1 MPQRGAGLFAIG
13 SRVSRVSS
21 LRSHYNDVC
30 VTVFEPLVYPVR
42 VVVIVAVELVPGATP
57 VMVAKAVPSKLSVI
71 PTEPD
76 AVAVP
81 AHV

>member
-1 MPQRGAGLFAIG
+1 MLIWTVKPSAVAVVLPNVGVNAAPTT
-13 SRVSRVSS
+13 
-21 LRSHYNDVC
+21 DVA
-30 VTVFEPLVYPVR
+30 VTVFEPPVYPVL

-57 VMVAKAVPSKLSVI
+57 VTVTKPEPLIA
-71 PTEPD
+71 TEPD

>member
-1 MPQRGAGLFAIG
+1 LVIDTVKPVAVAVVLPNVGFNAANREVSVTFA
-13 SRVSRVSS
+13 V
-21 LRSHYNDVC
+21 
-30 VTVFEPLVYPVR
+30 PPAYPVR

-57 VMVAKAVPSKLSVI
+57 VTVTKPEPLIATV
-71 PTEPD
+71 PD

>member
-1 MPQRGAGLFAIG
+1 MVI
-13 SRVSRVSS
+13 
-21 LRSHYNDVC
+21 D
-30 VTVFEPLVYPVR
+30 TVKPSAVAVGVPNVGVNAEPTTDIAETYAVPPVYPAL

-57 VMVAKAVPSKLSVI
+57 VMVAKPVLLLIA
-71 PTEPD
+71 TEPD

>member
-1 MPQRGAGLFAIG
+1 MVTCTVKPVAVAVGLPNVGFNAAPTT
-13 SRVSRVSS
+13 
-21 LRSHYNDVC
+21 DVA
-30 VTVFEPLVYPVR
+30 VTVFEPPVYPVR

-57 VMVAKAVPSKLSVI
+57 VTVTKPVPLTTTV
-71 PTEPD
+71 PD

>member
-1 MPQRGAGLFAIG
+1 MTCTVKPFA
-13 SRVSRVSS
+13 V
-21 LRSHYNDVC
+21 DVVAPNVGVNAAASEVA
-30 VTVFEPLVYPVR
+30 VTCAEPPTYPVL

-57 VMVAKAVPSKLSVI
+57 VTVTKPVPLTDTK
-71 PTEPD
+71 PD

>member
-1 MPQRGAGLFAIG
+1 MVITTVKPSAVAVGDPNAGVNAAPTT
-13 SRVSRVSS
+13 
-21 LRSHYNDVC
+21 DVF
-30 VTVFEPLVYPVR
+30 VNVAVPPVYPVR

-57 VMVAKAVPSKLSVI
+57 VTVTNPVPLTATV
-71 PTEPD
+71 PG

>member
-1 MPQRGAGLFAIG
+1 MVI
-13 SRVSRVSS
+13 
-21 LRSHYNDVC
+21 C
-30 VTVFEPLVYPVR
+30 TVKPSAVAVVLPNVGVNAAPTTDIAATSAVPPVYPVR

-57 VMVAKAVPSKLSVI
+57 VTVPKPVLPEPLI
-71 PTEPD
+71 ATEPD

>member
-1 MPQRGAGLFAIG
+1 MKPFA
-13 SRVSRVSS
+13 V
-21 LRSHYNDVC
+21 DV
-30 VTVFEPLVYPVR
+30 VAPNVGVNAAASDDVAVTSAEPPTVFAL

-57 VMVAKAVPSKLSVI
+57 VTVI
-71 PTEPD
+71 KPVLLLIATVPD

>member
-1 MPQRGAGLFAIG
+1 MLITTVKPSDVAVWVPNIG
-13 SRVSRVSS
+13 VNAAPTTEVS
-21 LRSHYNDVC
+21 
-30 VTVFEPLVYPVR
+30 VTVAVPPVYPVR

-57 VMVAKAVPSKLSVI
+57 VMVAKPVLPEPVTT
-71 PTEPD
+71 TEPD